1 ISSRSFVRS
10 HAIDSQK
17 CSHFF
22 VPSVQKRDFSHGP
35 PLNKLMIEDRV
46 MLVLQLYDKINPNK
60 LTLHTDIVNEFG
72 LDSLDM
78 VEVNVAME
86 EEFAF
91 DIPSADALR
100 LRTPFD
106 IVQYDG
112 MSSDSENDVHEDLLR
127 TTEEVMR
134 AKETNPGM
142 FVSAW
147 QADEEDISYWTK
159 KELKKI
165 GPNWA
170 DEAKRLKDFLL
181 AKDEDGYTALH
192 RAVYSGQFLIRSG
205 ADIESKTEDG
215 WRPLHSAAFWNQLAC
230 VQLLLEV
237 GADITAMTSSGQS
250 VLHLALANNQTPETL
265 AYLLAQLSSDREA
278 FSKVW
283 NYSNKSGDTPEN
295 LLMRSSSLGP
305 FLKETFS
312 PEATYLGNRPMF

>member
-1 ISSRSFVRS
+1 
-10 HAIDSQK
+10 
-17 CSHFF
+17 
-22 VPSVQKRDFSHGP
+22 
-35 PLNKLMIEDRV
+35 
-46 MLVLQLYDKINPNK
+46 
-60 LTLHTDIVNEFG
+60 
-72 LDSLDM
+72 
-78 VEVNVAME
+78 
-86 EEFAF
+86 
-91 DIPSADALR
+91 
-100 LRTPFD
+100 
-106 IVQYDG
+106 

-159 KELKKI
+159 KELKKDPKKLFILSGQRRDIGTMKSILESEI

-192 RAVYSGQFLIRSG
+192 RAVYSGQVPAAEVFLIRSG

-215 WRPLHSAAFWNQLAC
+215 WRPLHSAAFWNQLAY
-230 VQLLLEV
+230 VRLLLEV

-295 LLMRSSSLGP
+295 LLMRSSSLGS
-305 FLKETFS
+305 FLKERFS
-312 PEATYLGNRPMF
+312 SEALTLFPNTLFPEAQILCNINERKSKIYNFEMFVPRQVSSLTVI